1 MRLKNISPLSKK
13 RKNSIKIEDRN
24 FSPLPIPNLTKW
36 VAATAPH
43 MIWRSD
49 FTHLYYRDDTL
60 HLSTIIDEYT
70 KEIIAY
76 KLSFKHKKELII
88 ETLDEA
94 VKVQLHKNL
103 PLPKILHSD
112 QWSEY
117 RSYDYQTRVS
127 KLQILLSYSKK
138 SSPWQNGIQESFY
151 GKFKQELGDLSCYTN
166 LEEAIVAI
174 HHQIYYYNH
183 KRIHTTIKMPP
194 SIFVEKWMRWEIIQG
209 K

>member
-1 MRLKNISPLSKK
+1 
-13 RKNSIKIEDRN
+13 
-24 FSPLPIPNLTKW
+24 
-36 VAATAPH
+36 

-112 QWSEY
+112 Q
-117 RSYDYQTRVS
+117 
-127 KLQILLSYSKK
+127 
-138 SSPWQNGIQESFY
+138 
-151 GKFKQELGDLSCYTN
+151 
-166 LEEAIVAI
+166 
-174 HHQIYYYNH
+174 
-183 KRIHTTIKMPP
+183 
-194 SIFVEKWMRWEIIQG
+194 
-209 K
+209 